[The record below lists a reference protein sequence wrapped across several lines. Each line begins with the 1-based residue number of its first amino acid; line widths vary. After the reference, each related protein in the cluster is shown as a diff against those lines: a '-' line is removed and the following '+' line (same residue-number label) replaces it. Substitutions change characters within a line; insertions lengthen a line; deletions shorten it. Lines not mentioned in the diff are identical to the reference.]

1 MEMLESEL
9 FRFQVPT
16 RCPGTVDSH
25 LRPIPLTATGS
36 HLWPI
41 PTNSESTY
49 GESHSPTDACTPYAR
64 TQADVDRKE
73 AELRNLT
80 ALIKVRLQRA

>member
-16 RCPGTVDSH
+16 RCPETADSH
-25 LRPIPLTATGS
+25 YQSIPLTAN
-36 HLWPI
+36 P
-41 PTNSESTY
+41 TY
-49 GESHSPTDACTPYAR
+49 GESQSPTDACTPYAR